1 VQKIEEKLSCF
12 DCRKILVVPSE
23 DVLDREPEGIDV
35 MTPEELFKI
44 AKNSL
49 QNTSIPKGR

>member
-1 VQKIEEKLSCF
+1 MQKIEEKLSCF

-49 QNTSIPKGR
+49 QNTSIPKGG